1 MPDDMPCANPLLLK
15 WVEEWLEVE
24 RLRGSRGVK
33 TYQKARDAIRACP
46 LTFAHP
52 SEAKQ
57 LNGIGDLLV
66 KRLTQRMEE
75 FCEANGLP
83 KPKIPKGKKRTLL
96 HEDGSNEEEDA
107 TSSPKKRKK
116 ITKPYVPKLRS
127 GAYAIM
133 IALSSMD
140 EDDESGLSKDQVVA
154 IAEEHSDSSF
164 TKPKKA
170 NEFYTAWN
178 SMQTLL
184 DKNLVYSKGKLG
196 GKRYLLTPDGWDIAR
211 GLRQAISGGIDNLM
225 HKDSVSPQRRR
236 KGNPQANA
244 SMGLIASGSPHHQ
257 ESGDG
262 LSETMNLQEVIPRG
276 NSKAL
281 PTFEP
286 IVIPPEAYSIHLVL
300 DNREVR
306 AKNDRTHMQMEFEK
320 RGITPITRSLEL
332 GDVTWIAKVHN
343 SKLLSSLGGTVDEG
357 DEVILDWIVE
367 RKRLDDLIGSI
378 KDGRFHEQKF
388 RMRKSG
394 MKNAIYIIEEHNV
407 DSQVLSNCLAM
418 IESAKTSIQV
428 VDGYFLKETKSM
440 DDTMKYLTM
449 MTNMLRNEVYR
460 GKELYVI
467 PSRVITATNY
477 LPLNAHLRKTKPGT
491 DFHITY
497 SAFGALFSKS
507 KSDTLRDVY
516 MKMLMCTRGVTGEKA
531 LEMQRI
537 WNTPIELVEAYQ
549 KCGEG
554 EDGKKNKMQ
563 LVSDRMGNMI
573 ARKKIQRA
581 LSVGISKVWG
591 DMKID
596 GDH

>member
-1 MPDDMPCANPLLLK
+1 
-15 WVEEWLEVE
+15 
-24 RLRGSRGVK
+24 
-33 TYQKARDAIRACP
+33 
-46 LTFAHP
+46 
-52 SEAKQ
+52 
-57 LNGIGDLLV
+57 
-66 KRLTQRMEE
+66 
-75 FCEANGLP
+75 
-83 KPKIPKGKKRTLL
+83 
-96 HEDGSNEEEDA
+96 
-107 TSSPKKRKK
+107 
-116 ITKPYVPKLRS
+116 
-127 GAYAIM
+127 
-133 IALSSMD
+133 
-140 EDDESGLSKDQVVA
+140 
-154 IAEEHSDSSF
+154 
-164 TKPKKA
+164 
-170 NEFYTAWN
+170 
-178 SMQTLL
+178 MQTLL

-394 MKNAIYIIEEHNV
+394 MKNVIYIIEEHNV